1 MKVLAAI
8 DIMNGEVVRL
18 TKGDQAT
25 KKVYSKDPVEI
36 AKKWEKDGADMLHI
50 VDLDAAFGSTSNNNL
65 SIISEI
71 LKAVNIKVQIGGGIR
86 DTDTFERIAK
96 MGFSRIVVGT
106 MAYRNTNELRLL
118 CKNYSDKIVIS
129 LDEMNGKVMIDGW
142 QSSSDSTVD
151 DAIIKFNKFGIS
163 NFLLTS
169 IIKDGTLSGP
179 DIVTLNSI
187 NTDRKSKIIA
197 SGGISNLLD
206 VLRVRSIGC
215 DSVILGKALYEERLE
230 IKKVK
235 ALA

>member
-8 DIMNGEVVRL
+8 DIMNGDVVRL
-18 TKGDQAT
+18 TKGDQST
-25 KKVYSKDPVEI
+25 KKVYSNDPVQV
-36 AKKWEKDGADMLHI
+36 AKKWAKDGADMLHV
-50 VDLDAAFGSTSNNNL
+50 VDLDAAFGNESSNL

-71 LKAVNIKVQIGGGIR
+71 LDSVNIPIQIGGGIR
-86 DTDTFERIAK
+86 NTEIFEKIVK
-96 MGFSRIVVGT
+96 MGFSKIVVGT
-106 MAYRNTNELRLL
+106 MAYRNVNELRLL
-118 CKNYSDKIVIS
+118 SKNYGDKIVIS
-129 LDEMNGKVMIDGW
+129 LDEINGKVMIEGW
-142 QSSSDSTVD
+142 KSSSDYKVE
-151 DAIIKFNKFGIS
+151 DAINKFNKLGIS

-197 SGGISNLLD
+197 SGGISSLVD

-215 DSVILGKALYEERLE
+215 DSVILGKALYEERLD

-235 ALA
+235 AIA

>member
-18 TKGDQAT
+18 TKGDQST
-25 KKVYSKDPVEI
+25 KKVYSKDPVQV

-50 VDLDAAFGSTSNNNL
+50 VDLDAAFGSATNNL
-65 SIISEI
+65 SIISDI
-71 LKAVNIKVQIGGGIR
+71 LHAVNIRVQIGGGIR

-106 MAYRNTNELRLL
+106 MAYRNVNGLRLL

-129 LDEMNGKVMIDGW
+129 LDEINGKVMIEGW
-142 QSSSDSTVD
+142 KSSSDFTVD

-179 DIVTLNSI
+179 DIVTLNSV

-230 IKKVK
+230 IRKVK
-235 ALA
+235 TLA

>member
-8 DIMNGEVVRL
+8 DIMNGDVVRL
-18 TKGDQAT
+18 TKGDQST
-25 KKVYSKDPVEI
+25 KKVYSNDPVQV
-36 AKKWEKDGADMLHI
+36 AKKWAKDGADMLHI
-50 VDLDAAFGSTSNNNL
+50 VDLDAAFGNESSNL

-71 LKAVNIKVQIGGGIR
+71 LHSVNIPIQIGGGIR
-86 DTDTFERIAK
+86 NTEIFEKIVK
-96 MGFSRIVVGT
+96 MGFSKIVVGT
-106 MAYRNTNELRLL
+106 MAYRNVNELRLL
-118 CKNYSDKIVIS
+118 NKNYGDKIVIS
-129 LDEMNGKVMIDGW
+129 LDEINGKVMIEGW
-142 QSSSDSTVD
+142 KSSSDYKVE
-151 DAIIKFNKFGIS
+151 DAINKFNKLGIS

-197 SGGISNLLD
+197 SGGISSLVD

-215 DSVILGKALYEERLE
+215 DSVILGKALYEERLD

-235 ALA
+235 AIA

>member
-8 DIMNGEVVRL
+8 DIMKGDVVRL
-18 TKGDQAT
+18 TKGDQST
-25 KKVYSKDPVEI
+25 KKVYSNDPVQV
-36 AKKWEKDGADMLHI
+36 AKKWAKDGADMLHI
-50 VDLDAAFGSTSNNNL
+50 VDLDAALGNESSNL

-71 LKAVNIKVQIGGGIR
+71 LHSVNIPIQIGGGIR
-86 DTDTFERIAK
+86 NTETFERIVK
-96 MGFSRIVVGT
+96 MGFSKIVVGT
-106 MAYRNTNELRLL
+106 MAYRNVNELRLL
-118 CKNYSDKIVIS
+118 SKNYGDKIVIS
-129 LDEMNGKVMIDGW
+129 LDEINGKVMIEGW
-142 QSSSDSTVD
+142 KSSSDYKVE
-151 DAIIKFNKFGIS
+151 DAINKFNKLGIS

-197 SGGISNLLD
+197 SGGISSLVD

-215 DSVILGKALYEERLE
+215 DGVILGKALYEERLD

-235 ALA
+235 AVA

>member
-8 DIMNGEVVRL
+8 DIMNGDVVRL
-18 TKGDQAT
+18 TKGDQST
-25 KKVYSKDPVEI
+25 KKVYSNDPVQV
-36 AKKWEKDGADMLHI
+36 AKKWAKDGADMLHI
-50 VDLDAAFGSTSNNNL
+50 VDLDAAFGNESSNL

-71 LKAVNIKVQIGGGIR
+71 LDSVNIPIQIGGGIR
-86 DTDTFERIAK
+86 NTEIFEKIVK
-96 MGFSRIVVGT
+96 MGFSKIVVGT
-106 MAYRNTNELRLL
+106 MAYRNVNELRLL
-118 CKNYSDKIVIS
+118 SKNYGEKIVIS
-129 LDEMNGKVMIDGW
+129 LDEINGKVMIEGW
-142 QSSSDSTVD
+142 KSSSDYKVE
-151 DAIIKFNKFGIS
+151 DAINKFNKLGIS

-197 SGGISNLLD
+197 SGGISSLVD

-215 DSVILGKALYEERLE
+215 DSVILGKALYEERLD

-235 ALA
+235 AIA

>member
-18 TKGDQAT
+18 TKGDQST
-25 KKVYSKDPVEI
+25 KKVYSKDPVQV

-50 VDLDAAFGSTSNNNL
+50 VDLDAAFGSATNNL
-65 SIISEI
+65 PIISDI
-71 LKAVNIKVQIGGGIR
+71 LHAVNIRVQIGGGIR

-106 MAYRNTNELRLL
+106 MAYRNEDELRSLS
-118 CKNYSDKIVIS
+118 KNYSDKIVIS
-129 LDEMNGKVMIDGW
+129 LDEINGKVMIEGW
-142 QSSSDSTVD
+142 KSSSDYTID
-151 DAIIKFNKFGIS
+151 DAISKFNKFGIY

-187 NTDRKSKIIA
+187 NSDRKSKIIA

-206 VLRVRSIGC
+206 VLRVRAIGC

-235 ALA
+235 AVA

>member
-25 KKVYSKDPVEI
+25 KKVYSKDPVDI

-50 VDLDAAFGSTSNNNL
+50 VDLDAAFGSTSNNL

-71 LKAVNIKVQIGGGIR
+71 LKAVNIRVQIGGGIR

-129 LDEMNGKVMIDGW
+129 LDEINGKVMINGW

-151 DAIIKFNKFGIS
+151 DAISKFNKFGIS

-197 SGGISNLLD
+197 SGGISNMLD

>member
-18 TKGDQAT
+18 TKGDQST
-25 KKVYSKDPVEI
+25 KKVYSKDPVQV

-50 VDLDAAFGSTSNNNL
+50 VDLDAAFGSATNNL
-65 SIISEI
+65 SIISDI
-71 LKAVNIKVQIGGGIR
+71 LHAVNIRVQIGGGIR

-106 MAYRNTNELRLL
+106 MAYRNENELRSL

-129 LDEMNGKVMIDGW
+129 LDEINGKVMIEGW
-142 QSSSDSTVD
+142 KSSSDYTVD
-151 DAIIKFNKFGIS
+151 DAITKFNKFGIY

-206 VLRVRSIGC
+206 VLRVRAIGC

-235 ALA
+235 AVA

>member
-18 TKGDQAT
+18 TKGDQST
-25 KKVYSKDPVEI
+25 KKVYSKDPVQV

-50 VDLDAAFGSTSNNNL
+50 VDLDAAFGSATNNL
-65 SIISEI
+65 SIISDI
-71 LKAVNIKVQIGGGIR
+71 LHAVNIRVQIGGGIR

-106 MAYRNTNELRLL
+106 MAYRNENELRSLS
-118 CKNYSDKIVIS
+118 KNYRDKIVIS
-129 LDEMNGKVMIDGW
+129 LDEINGKVMIEGW
-142 QSSSDSTVD
+142 KSSSDYTID
-151 DAIIKFNKFGIS
+151 DAISKFSKFGIY

-206 VLRVRSIGC
+206 VLRVRAIGC

-235 ALA
+235 AVA

>member
-8 DIMNGEVVRL
+8 DIMNGDVVRL
-18 TKGDQAT
+18 MKGDQLT
-25 KKVYSKDPVEI
+25 KKVYSNDPIQV
-36 AKKWEKDGADMLHI
+36 AKKWAKDGADMLHI
-50 VDLDAAFGSTSNNNL
+50 VDLDAAFGNESSNL

-71 LKAVNIKVQIGGGIR
+71 LDSVNIPIQIGGGIR
-86 DTDTFERIAK
+86 NTEIFEKIVK
-96 MGFSRIVVGT
+96 MGFSKIVVGT
-106 MAYRNTNELRLL
+106 MAYRNVNELRLL
-118 CKNYSDKIVIS
+118 SKNYGDKIVIS
-129 LDEMNGKVMIDGW
+129 LDEINGKVMIEGW
-142 QSSSDSTVD
+142 KSSSDYKVE
-151 DAIIKFNKFGIS
+151 DAINKFNKLGIS

-197 SGGISNLLD
+197 SGGISSLVD

-215 DSVILGKALYEERLE
+215 DSVILGKALYEERLD

-235 ALA
+235 AIA

>member
-25 KKVYSKDPVEI
+25 KKVYSKDPVEV

-50 VDLDAAFGSTSNNNL
+50 VDLDAAFGSATNNL

-71 LKAVNIKVQIGGGIR
+71 LQAVNIRVQIGGGIR

-106 MAYRNTNELRLL
+106 MAYRNTNKLRLL

-129 LDEMNGKVMIDGW
+129 LDEINGKVMIDGW
-142 QSSSDSTVD
+142 QFSSDYTVD
-151 DAIIKFNKFGIS
+151 DAINKFNKFGIS

-215 DSVILGKALYEERLE
+215 DSVILGKALYEERLD

>member
-50 VDLDAAFGSTSNNNL
+50 VDLDAAFGSTSNNL

-118 CKNYSDKIVIS
+118 CKNYSERIVIS

-151 DAIIKFNKFGIS
+151 DAINKFNKFGIS

-235 ALA
+235 ALV

>member
-1 MKVLAAI
+1 MKVIAAI

-25 KKVYSKDPVEI
+25 KKVYSNDPVQI

-50 VDLDAAFGSTSNNNL
+50 VDLDAAFGSATNNL

-71 LKAVNIKVQIGGGIR
+71 LHAVNIRVQIGGGIR
-86 DTDTFERIAK
+86 DTDTFERIVK

-106 MAYRNTNELRLL
+106 MAYRNVNELRLL
-118 CKNYSDKIVIS
+118 CKNYSDKIVVS
-129 LDEMNGKVMIDGW
+129 LDEIDGKVMIEGW
-142 QSSSDSTVD
+142 KSSSDYRID
-151 DAIIKFNKFGIS
+151 DAISKFNKFGIT

-169 IIKDGTLSGP
+169 IIKDGTLLGP

-215 DSVILGKALYEERLE
+215 DSVILGKALYEERLD

-235 ALA
+235 ALV

>member
-8 DIMNGEVVRL
+8 DIMNGDVVRL
-18 TKGDQAT
+18 TKGDQST
-25 KKVYSKDPVEI
+25 KKVYSNDPIQV
-36 AKKWEKDGADMLHI
+36 AKKWAKEGADMLHV
-50 VDLDAAFGSTSNNNL
+50 VDLDAALGNESSNL

-71 LKAVNIKVQIGGGIR
+71 LDTVNIPIQIGGGIR
-86 DTDTFERIAK
+86 NTAIFEKIVK
-96 MGFSRIVVGT
+96 MGFSKIVVGT
-106 MAYRNTNELRLL
+106 MAYRNVNELRLL
-118 CKNYSDKIVIS
+118 SKNYGDKIVIS
-129 LDEMNGKVMIDGW
+129 LDEINGKVMIEGW
-142 QSSSDSTVD
+142 KSSSDYKVE
-151 DAIIKFNKFGIS
+151 DAINKFNKLGIS

-197 SGGISNLLD
+197 SGGISSLVD

-215 DSVILGKALYEERLE
+215 DGVILGKALYEERLD

-235 ALA
+235 AIA

>member
-8 DIMNGEVVRL
+8 DIMNGDVVRL
-18 TKGDQAT
+18 MKGDQLT
-25 KKVYSKDPVEI
+25 KKVYSNDPIQV
-36 AKKWEKDGADMLHI
+36 AKKWAKDGADMLHI
-50 VDLDAAFGSTSNNNL
+50 VDLDAAFGNESNNL

-71 LKAVNIKVQIGGGIR
+71 LDSVNIPIQIGGGIR
-86 DTDTFERIAK
+86 NTEIFEKIVK
-96 MGFSRIVVGT
+96 MGFSKIVVGT
-106 MAYRNTNELRLL
+106 MAYRNVNELRLL
-118 CKNYSDKIVIS
+118 SKNYGDKIVIS
-129 LDEMNGKVMIDGW
+129 LDEINGKVMIEGW
-142 QSSSDSTVD
+142 KSSSDYKVE
-151 DAIIKFNKFGIS
+151 DAINKFNELGFS

-197 SGGISNLLD
+197 SGGISSLVD

-215 DSVILGKALYEERLE
+215 DSLILGKALYEERLD

-235 ALA
+235 AIA

>member
-25 KKVYSKDPVEI
+25 KKVYSKDPIDI
-36 AKKWEKDGADMLHI
+36 AKRWEKDGADMLHI
-50 VDLDAAFGSTSNNNL
+50 VDLDAAFGSASNNL

-71 LKAVNIKVQIGGGIR
+71 LKAVNIRVQIGGGIR
-86 DTDTFERIAK
+86 DTDTFERIAN

-106 MAYRNTNELRLL
+106 MAYRNTNELHLL

-129 LDEMNGKVMIDGW
+129 LDEINGKVMIDGW

-151 DAIIKFNKFGIS
+151 DAISKFSKFGIS

-187 NTDRKSKIIA
+187 NTDRKLKIIA
-197 SGGISNLLD
+197 SGGISNMLD

-235 ALA
+235 SLV

>member
-8 DIMNGEVVRL
+8 DIMNGDVVRL
-18 TKGDQAT
+18 TKGDQST
-25 KKVYSKDPVEI
+25 KKVYSNDPVQV
-36 AKKWEKDGADMLHI
+36 AKKWAKDGADMLHI
-50 VDLDAAFGSTSNNNL
+50 VDLDAAFGNESSNL

-71 LKAVNIKVQIGGGIR
+71 LDSVNIPIQIGGGIR
-86 DTDTFERIAK
+86 NTEIFEKIVK
-96 MGFSRIVVGT
+96 MGFSKIVVGT
-106 MAYRNTNELRLL
+106 MAYRNVNELRLL
-118 CKNYSDKIVIS
+118 SKNYGDKIVIS
-129 LDEMNGKVMIDGW
+129 LDEINGKVMIEGW
-142 QSSSDSTVD
+142 KSSSDYNVE
-151 DAIIKFNKFGIS
+151 DAINKFNELGIS

-197 SGGISNLLD
+197 SGGISSLVD

-215 DSVILGKALYEERLE
+215 DSVILGKALYEERLD

-235 ALA
+235 AIA